1 MSRIGER
8 RRRASCFHDAMATAT
23 QSPGSARAA
32 VPEKDAAACAEK
44 AGTPYA
50 GSPSPGTAGDTRHGI
65 AVRAFPEGRGRGAG
79 SCTVPRAGTAQSMR
93 MAFEVCLA
101 VPDGP
106 ALRSVCGQCRRPAAT
121 VGRSADARDRTGEV
135 RQREAAHDA
144 SRQGVRARASPP
156 CAAGMDSACI
166 GIFFGTGK
174 AVMESLRRALA
185 RGAAAGVGTM
195 TGCGAGEARSGGGGL
210 RGSVPVGDI
219 PARARRGS
227 TACPGGPDCAGRTGT
242 TPETHVKTS
251 GYAGLQAARDG
262 SARDGLT
269 PDNCC
274 YRAPI
279 D

>member
-1 MSRIGER
+1 MDAEPG
-8 RRRASCFHDAMATAT
+8 RALYR
-23 QSPGSARAA
+23 AR
-32 VPEKDAAACAEK
+32 
-44 AGTPYA
+44 GRHSPYA
-50 GSPSPGTAGDTRHGI
+50 WRSKCVWRCPTGRRYGRCAVDVGGRWRPSP
-65 AVRAFPEGRGRGAG
+65 
-79 SCTVPRAGTAQSMR
+79 
-93 MAFEVCLA
+93 
-101 VPDGP
+101 
-106 ALRSVCGQCRRPAAT
+106 
-121 VGRSADARDRTGEV
+121 RSADARDMTGEV

-144 SRQGVRARASPP
+144 SRRGVRARASPT

-174 AVMESLRRALA
+174 AVMESLRQALA
-185 RGAAAGVGTM
+185 GGAAAGVGTM
-195 TGCGAGEARSGGGGL
+195 TGCGAGQARSGGGGL
-210 RGSVPVGDI
+210 RGPVPVGDI

-279 D
+279 G